1 MSFQKSCRLNCFI
14 YGLTASL
21 WILRVW
27 VEGLRSRVL
36 GGFRLKGSGF
46 FFWGGGGGVR
56 V

>member
-36 GGFRLKGSGF
+36 GGFQVEGF
-46 FFWGGGGGVR
+46 ELFFLGGLGFR